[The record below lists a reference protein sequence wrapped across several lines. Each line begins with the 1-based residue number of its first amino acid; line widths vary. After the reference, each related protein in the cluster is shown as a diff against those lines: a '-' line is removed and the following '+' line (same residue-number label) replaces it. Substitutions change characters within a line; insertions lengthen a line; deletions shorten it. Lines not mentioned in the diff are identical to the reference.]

1 MRWLLGSI
9 LLAGILG
16 VFGFLSI
23 KRIPFNHYQ
32 KWIKGEGWNRYYEV
46 QNFSPLLLASP
57 KLEPVSDY
65 KEPYEEL
72 WKIFPL
78 ANALIPLPV
87 RHPLYQ
93 TFPIVEFNQYRPY
106 PHAGISIT
114 SSGARE
120 IIRFYT
126 IPMSSFKDFSLGQ
139 ELFKLPYV
147 RNRLLKVPQEKLWQD
162 IFSKPTN
169 PKPETMEEL
178 FYNLYLIHLRSK
190 LLPPGTI
197 RYGLIKKGT
206 QVLVQLESK
215 DKDYKVEI
223 VMHER
228 SGNVYSY
235 ILRTAINN
243 EESKKL
249 RDKFLGTIDFAPSD
263 PAVGRILH
271 TEFKQLSF
279 SRQVDQEG
287 IQYLYSSW
295 TQNMK
300 SEEALKE
307 LIFYMERGR
316 GNTQRLQPFYRY
328 AIKKY
333 GKTFTLRTEME
344 DSDDPEVALARKIE
358 LEDARQKVDLEK
370 EKNRPAAVP
379 DMTPDERMN
388 LYLKKARE
396 NKKVND
402 KEMTIH

>member
-1 MRWLLGSI
+1 MRWVLGLLILAVGSAV
-9 LLAGILG
+9 L
-16 VFGFLSI
+16 GFLSI
-23 KRIPFNHYQ
+23 KRIPYNYYA
-32 KWIKGEGWNRYYEV
+32 KWIRGEGWNKYYVV
-46 QNFSPLLLASP
+46 QDFKKLYLESP
-57 KLEPVSDY
+57 KLEAVNDY

-72 WKIFPL
+72 WKVFPIT
-78 ANALIPLPV
+78 NALIPLPV

-93 TFPIVEFNQYRPY
+93 TFPIVEFNQYRPH
-106 PHAGISIT
+106 PHAGISLT

-126 IPMSSFKDFSLGQ
+126 IPMSLFKDFSLGQ
-139 ELFKLPYV
+139 ELFKLPFV
-147 RNRLLKVPQEKLWQD
+147 RNRLMKVPQDKLWQD
-162 IFSKPTN
+162 IFSRKIEERPSS
-169 PKPETMEEL
+169 MEEI

-190 LLPPGTI
+190 LLPKGAI
-197 RYGLIKKGT
+197 RYGLIKNGT
-206 QVLVQLESK
+206 QVLVELESR

-228 SGNVYSY
+228 SGNIYSY
-235 ILRTAINN
+235 VLRTAINN

-249 RDKFLGTIDFAPSD
+249 RDKFLGSVDFTPSD

-271 TEFKQLSF
+271 TEFKQLNF
-279 SRQVDQEG
+279 ARQVDQEG
-287 IQYLYSSW
+287 IQYLYSAW

-333 GKTFTLRTEME
+333 GKTFTLRTSLE
-344 DSDDPEVALARKIE
+344 DSDDTEVALQRKIE
-358 LEDARQKVDLEK
+358 LEDARFKADLLK
-370 EKNRPAAVP
+370 EKNKPAPVP
-379 DMTPDERMN
+379 DLTPDERMN

-396 NKKVND
+396 NKKVNE
-402 KEMTIH
+402 KEMTVH